1 MPYIANTDADRAEM
15 FKVVGCR
22 DFAGMWAAA
31 QVNSPAPA
39 LEGLPNGMSE
49 AELLEY
55 FQQLSQRNAGVINFL
70 GGGFY
75 DHLIPSAVDTVIS
88 RSEFYTSYTPYQPEA
103 SQGTLQAIYEYQS
116 SMARLTGMDVVNAS
130 LYDGGSAVY
139 EAALMAMRVTR
150 KKQLIISEAVSP
162 VYRTMLKSYAA
173 NQPLEIIEIPLNV
186 GDTDS
191 NLKAILA
198 AINDQTA
205 AVIVQYPNFL
215 GTVEV
220 WDQLIE
226 QTKKMKALSI
236 AVCYP
241 TSLAL
246 LRSPGEIGFDIAI
259 GEGQCL
265 GMALNCGGPYL
276 GFIASSSNYMRKL
289 PGRIVGRTV
298 DKDGKSGFVLTLQ
311 AREQHIRRESA
322 MSNICSN
329 ENLCALT
336 AVVYLTLTGEKGLT
350 EIAEQNAAKALFA
363 RDLLVKLPGVK
374 SVGKGVFFN
383 EFVIELPVAA
393 DEVVAQL
400 LERGYAAGIPLGTHY
415 PGREKQLLIAVTE
428 KRTRVEI
435 IGLVKALEEI
445 L

>member
-1 MPYIANTDADRAEM
+1 MPYIANTDADRTEM
-15 FKVVGCR
+15 FKAIGCR

-31 QVNSPAPA
+31 QVNSPVPT
-39 LEGLPNGMSE
+39 LEGLPEGMSE
-49 AELLEY
+49 AELLGY
-55 FQQLSQRNAGVINFL
+55 FQQLSERNIGAINFL

-116 SMARLTGMDVVNAS
+116 SMARLTGMDVINAS

-150 KKQLIISEAVSP
+150 KKQIIISEAVSP

-173 NQPLEIIEIPLNV
+173 NQPLEIIEIALNPD
-186 GDTDS
+186 DTDS

-205 AVIVQYPNFL
+205 AVIVQYPNFF
-215 GTVEV
+215 GSIEA
-220 WDQLIE
+220 WDELVE
-226 QTKKMKALSI
+226 QTQKVKALSI

-241 TSLAL
+241 TALAL
-246 LRSPGEIGFDIAI
+246 LRSPGEVGFDIAL

-265 GMALNCGGPYL
+265 GMPLNCGGPYL
-276 GFIASSSNYMRKL
+276 GFIGSSNKHMRKL

-298 DKDGKSGFVLTLQ
+298 DKEGKSGFVLTLQ
-311 AREQHIRRESA
+311 AREQHIRREAA

-329 ENLCALT
+329 ENLCALI
-336 AVVYLTLTGEKGLT
+336 ALVYMTLTGKDGLA

-363 RDLLVKLPGVK
+363 RDQLIKIPGVK
-374 SVGKGVFFN
+374 SVGKEPFFN
-383 EFVIELPVAA
+383 EFVIELPVDANEA
-393 DEVVAQL
+393 VAKL
-400 LERGYAAGIPLGTHY
+400 LKQGYAAGIPLGTHY
-415 PGREKQLLIAVTE
+415 PGREKQLLVAVTE
-428 KRTRVEI
+428 KRTHAEI
-435 IGLVKALEEI
+435 TGLVKALKEI